1 MLGLLSAIATETI
14 IGIVA
19 IIVIVI
25 SVGIII
31 ATAVRNYL
39 LDKKLVL
46 ENGGDESF
54 INNDEVQEIDEN
66 AQESLQN
73 EDNNSKITAQ
83 DQEEAEELD
92 GVKAEF
98 FDEEVEGEEVQEITF
113 DKQSIGFSENQ
124 TQIVVDDIVTA
135 QIQDGQVNDTDL
147 QVK

>member
-39 LDKKLVL
+39 LHKKLVL

-66 AQESLQN
+66 AQESLQD

-83 DQEEAEELD
+83 DQEEAEELA
-92 GVKAEF
+92 KFEA
-98 FDEEVEGEEVQEITF
+98 
-113 DKQSIGFSENQ
+113 K
-124 TQIVVDDIVTA
+124 
-135 QIQDGQVNDTDL
+135 
-147 QVK
+147 KH

>member
-39 LDKKLVL
+39 LHKKLVL

-66 AQESLQN
+66 AQESLQD